1 MNGMKRAGDQFYPPR
16 AKVIKT
22 SVIPLMVKMK
32 PPNHAGCP
40 VLQPG
45 NKPVI
50 NHLLLA
56 PPELG
61 RVVPA
66 GLLAG
71 LDCCCDLC
79 GALDGC

>member
-1 MNGMKRAGDQFYPPR
+1 MNGIKPAGYQFYPPG

-22 SVIPLMVKMK
+22 RVIPLMVKVK

-50 NHLLLA
+50 NHLLAPPDLGLA
-56 PPELG
+56 PP
-61 RVVPA
+61 A
-66 GLLAG
+66 GLEAG
-71 LDCCCDLC
+71 RDCCCDLC